1 MIPLVDPMPIVY
13 RGLHLGRSA
22 ANIPKDWNLMMSRA
36 LVNLMMSRALVLVA
50 VKATF
55 GASLP
60 LGFLAAPHGVAALRG
75 HAELRQVLERVWKAG
90 GAPA

>member
-1 MIPLVDPMPIVY
+1 
-13 RGLHLGRSA
+13 
-22 ANIPKDWNLMMSRA
+22 MSRA

-55 GASLP
+55 GASLA

-75 HAELRQVLERVWKAG
+75 QAELRQVLWVAPEVLSPAVH
-90 GAPA
+90 GACGLVRLTMLL

>member
-1 MIPLVDPMPIVY
+1 MISLIDPMLIVY

-36 LVNLMMSRALVLVA
+36 LVLVA

-55 GASLP
+55 GASLA

-75 HAELRQVLERVWKAG
+75 QAELRQVLLV
-90 GAPA
+90 APEDCPQLCMEPVD